1 MDFIDEKIEQ
11 YAFDHTSEEGELL
24 RRLEKETY
32 EKLEIPQMTTG
43 RIEARLL
50 KLLARLVGAQRIL
63 EIGTFAGYSA
73 LSMAEALPED
83 GTLVTCDED
92 PVAIAFAKKYF
103 SESRHG
109 KKIKQMEG
117 PALESIK
124 KLTGSFDMAFIDADK
139 INYSN
144 YYEAILPMIRPGGLI
159 AVDNVLWS
167 GRVLDPQDESD
178 RAIHQFNERVV
189 KDQRVESV
197 LLTVRDGLNCHY
209 KKCLLAEI
217 TNNKSRFPSKG
228 VSHCLKVEPPHG
240 VC

>member
-92 PVAIAFAKKYF
+92 PVAIAFAQKYF
-103 SESRHG
+103 SESPHG
-109 KKIKQMEG
+109 KKIRQMEG
-117 PALESIK
+117 PALKSIK
-124 KLTGSFDMAFIDADK
+124 KLTGTFDMAFIDADK

-167 GRVLDPQDESD
+167 GRVLNPQDESD
-178 RAIHQFNERVV
+178 RAIHQFNEQVV

-197 LLTVRDGLNCHY
+197 LLTVRDGLNCII
-209 KKCLLAEI
+209 K
-217 TNNKSRFPSKG
+217 NSS
-228 VSHCLKVEPPHG
+228 
-240 VC
+240 

>member
-1 MDFIDEKIEQ
+1 MDFIDKKIEQ

-32 EKLEIPQMTTG
+32 ENLEIPQMTTG

-92 PVAIAFAKKYF
+92 PVAIAFAQKYF
-103 SESRHG
+103 SESPHG

-124 KLTGSFDMAFIDADK
+124 KLTGTFDMAFIDADK

-197 LLTVRDGLNCHY
+197 LLTVRDGLNCII
-209 KKCLLAEI
+209 K
-217 TNNKSRFPSKG
+217 NSS
-228 VSHCLKVEPPHG
+228 
-240 VC
+240 

>member
-43 RIEARLL
+43 RIEARFL

-63 EIGTFAGYSA
+63 EIGTFGGYSA
-73 LSMAEALPED
+73 LSMAEALPEG

-92 PVAIAFAKKYF
+92 PVAIAFAQKYF
-103 SESRHG
+103 SESPHG

-117 PALESIK
+117 PALESIE
-124 KLTGSFDMAFIDADK
+124 KLTGTFDMAFIDADK

-197 LLTVRDGLNCHY
+197 LLTVRDGLNCII
-209 KKCLLAEI
+209 K
-217 TNNKSRFPSKG
+217 NPS
-228 VSHCLKVEPPHG
+228 
-240 VC
+240 

>member
-178 RAIHQFNERVV
+178 RAIHEFNERVV

-197 LLTVRDGLNCHY
+197 LLTVRDGLNCIIKNASY
-209 KKCLLAEI
+209 Q
-217 TNNKSRFPSKG
+217 G
-228 VSHCLKVEPPHG
+228 
-240 VC
+240 

>member
-1 MDFIDEKIEQ
+1 
-11 YAFDHTSEEGELL
+11 
-24 RRLEKETY
+24 
-32 EKLEIPQMTTG
+32 MTTG
-43 RIEARLL
+43 RIEARFL

-63 EIGTFAGYSA
+63 EIGTFGGYSA

-92 PVAIAFAKKYF
+92 PVAIAFAQKYF
-103 SESRHG
+103 SESPHG

-117 PALESIK
+117 PALESIE
-124 KLTGSFDMAFIDADK
+124 KLTGTFDMAFIDADK

-178 RAIHQFNERVV
+178 RAIHKFNERVV

-197 LLTVRDGLNCHY
+197 LLTVRDGLNCII
-209 KKCLLAEI
+209 K
-217 TNNKSRFPSKG
+217 NPS
-228 VSHCLKVEPPHG
+228 
-240 VC
+240 

>member
-24 RRLEKETY
+24 RRLEEETY

-50 KLLARLVGAQRIL
+50 KLLARLVGARRIL
-63 EIGTFAGYSA
+63 EVGTFGGYSA

-83 GTLVTCDED
+83 GALVTCEED
-92 PVAIAFAKKYF
+92 PVAIAFAQKYF
-103 SESRHG
+103 SESPHG

-117 PALESIK
+117 PALESIE
-124 KLTGSFDMAFIDADK
+124 KLTGTFDMAFIDADK

-178 RAIHQFNERVV
+178 RAIHQFNEQVV

-197 LLTVRDGLNCHY
+197 LLTVRDGLNCII
-209 KKCLLAEI
+209 KNA
-217 TNNKSRFPSKG
+217 S
-228 VSHCLKVEPPHG
+228 
-240 VC
+240 

>member
-32 EKLEIPQMTTG
+32 KNLEIPQMTTG

-92 PVAIAFAKKYF
+92 PVAIAFAQKYF
-103 SESRHG
+103 SESPHG

-117 PALESIK
+117 PALKSIK
-124 KLTGSFDMAFIDADK
+124 KLTGTFDMAFIDADK

-167 GRVLDPQDESD
+167 GRVLNPQDESD

-189 KDQRVESV
+189 NDQRVESV
-197 LLTVRDGLNCHY
+197 LLTVRDGLNCII
-209 KKCLLAEI
+209 K
-217 TNNKSRFPSKG
+217 NSS
-228 VSHCLKVEPPHG
+228 
-240 VC
+240 

>member
-1 MDFIDEKIEQ
+1 MDFIDEEIEQ

-24 RRLEKETY
+24 RRLEEETY

-43 RIEARLL
+43 RIEARFL

-63 EIGTFAGYSA
+63 EIGTFGGYSA
-73 LSMAEALPED
+73 LSMAEALPEG

-92 PVAIAFAKKYF
+92 PVAIAFAQKYF
-103 SESRHG
+103 SESPHG

-117 PALESIK
+117 PALESIE
-124 KLTGSFDMAFIDADK
+124 KLTGTFDMAFIDADK

-178 RAIHQFNERVV
+178 RAIHEFNEWIV

-197 LLTVRDGLNCHY
+197 LLTVRDGLNCII
-209 KKCLLAEI
+209 K
-217 TNNKSRFPSKG
+217 NPS
-228 VSHCLKVEPPHG
+228 
-240 VC
+240 